1 MVPRSVLLPSVQP
14 CSDLTVLPCVQGLN
28 ICRLLLTG
36 QDAMDTLPPP
46 SGGKQL
52 QEEWEGTR
60 TLGLPPQPCVGEK
73 PRRQTAA
80 SRPVVQPVGRDRKTR
95 IGRFC
100 LETKLQQWQGWQ
112 PNKGLVRKKGL
123 QHAEPLTGLW
133 KFKAKSA
140 HRVVLASW
148 IVSFFHLCLTVRRQ
162 IFLFAWAF
170 LEERNMMFQLS
181 HHPITLLVH
190 LCTEQSESKENKII
204 LKIKGPSTLG
214 CCLQQQSVVCKW

>member
-1 MVPRSVLLPSVQP
+1 MVWFAQAGCSIPQVILYLSQPASMVPRSVLLPSVQP

-73 PRRQTAA
+73 PRRQTAT

-95 IGRFC
+95 IGRF
-100 LETKLQQWQGWQ
+100 LPGDKTSAMTRMTAKQGLGEE
-112 PNKGLVRKKGL
+112 K
-123 QHAEPLTGLW
+123 
-133 KFKAKSA
+133 
-140 HRVVLASW
+140 RVAACRTFDRV
-148 IVSFFHLCLTVRRQ
+148 
-162 IFLFAWAF
+162 
-170 LEERNMMFQLS
+170 M
-181 HHPITLLVH
+181 
-190 LCTEQSESKENKII
+190 KIQGQ
-204 LKIKGPSTLG
+204 KCS
-214 CCLQQQSVVCKW
+214 